1 MEHSTKM
8 TLVPVEEAN
17 LTQLTELDSDLSNI
31 LKNKELTQE
40 DKVKLYQTVLGK
52 YMKYEEKVYPDEKKV
67 PENIKVKHRAAKA
80 NRKNHPK
87 RILSKTKLQFP
98 KESKKYTMYTGK
110 EDTIKNKWTTF

>member
-1 MEHSTKM
+1 MEHTTKM

-17 LTQLTELDSDLSNI
+17 LTQLSELDSDLSNI

-67 PENIKVKHRAAKA
+67 PENIKIKHREAKA
-80 NRKNHPK
+80 NLKKHPK
-87 RILSKTKLQFP
+87 RIYSKSKLKFP
-98 KESKKYTMYTGK
+98 SDNKKYTIYTGK
-110 EDTIKNKWTTF
+110 ENPIKNKWATF

>member
-67 PENIKVKHRAAKA
+67 PENIKVKHRAAKT

-87 RILSKTKLQFP
+87 GFFQRQNYNFQKKVKNIQYMLEKKIL
-98 KESKKYTMYTGK
+98 
-110 EDTIKNKWTTF
+110 TF